1 MENGQ
6 TNATS
11 NETVPVVNQ
20 PEPLDVPTLSNRG
33 TITIGKTLYAVGL
46 MWQPLQNPDD
56 PLEEIRETMESDP
69 DANLY
74 CLRNASSP
82 QYGLG
87 KTSLGHREGEPSAAA
102 AVAAAYID
110 KTSVCAVFRVKEGW
124 WFVAIRN
131 DLILSEEDVLFT
143 TEEEAQKA
151 FFAMMA
157 VPDWDVKIAP
167 ETWQIEG
174 TKNVDLVALVKNTRK
189 LTLVKLN
196 ASQRIK
202 FFLFLAVLIFLFAG
216 AVIYIILGILNM
228 VTTQEK
234 ITQMPIPEVITPVE
248 PAPERPKPWEKI
260 ADVNVLLDKCWNN
273 SYQLSS
279 ITIPGWTM
287 GTVSCTYKGISTS
300 WSKSWPRAGRIA
312 WLKAALDEYKLAP
325 KVDVKLGD
333 NGTSATGDVVF
344 TDIPYVASPPRLS
357 ERQLWEDLT
366 DIQQATGLGISIS
379 KQTILDPPNNEDGTV
394 PPNQQQYV
402 YYSFTVSSPYTPWEW
417 RTFFEKFP
425 GLELTKI
432 EFNPGLNAGNK
443 WKYEGRIYA
452 K

>member
-1 MENGQ
+1 MTDGQ
-6 TNATS
+6 AEVTS
-11 NETVPVVNQ
+11 NLSEPVETKPVSA
-20 PEPLDVPTLSNRG
+20 DVPPAPNKGS
-33 TITIGKTLYAVGL
+33 ITIGKSLYAVGL

-56 PLEEIRETMESDP
+56 PLEEIRETMEGDP
-69 DANLY
+69 DTNLY
-74 CLRNASSP
+74 CLRNSSSS

-124 WFVAIRN
+124 WFIAIRN
-131 DLILSEEDVLFT
+131 DLILSEEDILFT

-167 ETWQIEG
+167 DTWQIEG
-174 TKNVDLVALVKNTRK
+174 TKNVDLAALVKNTRK
-189 LTLVKLN
+189 LTLVKIN

-202 FFLFLAVLIFLFAG
+202 FFLFLAVLVALLSIAI
-216 AVIYIILGILNM
+216 IYIIINIWNM
-228 VTTQEK
+228 VSTQEK
-234 ITQMPIPEVITPVE
+234 INQVPIAEAITPVE

-260 ADVNVLLDKCWNN
+260 PEVNALLNRCWNN
-273 SYQLSS
+273 AYQLTS
-279 ITIPGWTM
+279 ITIPGWQI
-287 GTVSCTYKGISTS
+287 GNVSCTYKGIETS
-300 WSKSWPRAGRIA
+300 WNKSWARGGRIA
-312 WLKAALDEYKLAP
+312 WLKAALEEYKLSSN
-325 KVDVKLGD
+325 VDISLND
-333 NGTSATGDVVF
+333 NGTSANGNVVF
-344 TDIPYVASPPRLS
+344 TDIPWVASVPRLT

-366 DIQQATGLGISIS
+366 DIQQATGLGISFS
-379 KQTILDPPNNEDGTV
+379 KQTILDPPNNPDGSV

-402 YYSFTVSSPYTPWEW
+402 YYLFSVASPYTPWEW

-432 EFNPGLNAGNK
+432 DFNPALNAGNK